1 MSTTSGSLPSSAA
14 SEDSVMSLGSD
25 DGNFDNIHVVVRVRP
40 LTRQEEG
47 RKDIQAVRFPAEG
60 QIALDDHSVGQ
71 PRVFT
76 FHVVFEPEATQEE
89 VFDHCG
95 IKRLI
100 DMALDGF
107 ACTVLAYGQ
116 TGAGKTYTLTGPQ
129 SDDLL
134 RPGVRPSPGVVHMAF
149 AYLFNQIKQ
158 RKDIEYIVQASYM
171 EIYKEQV
178 LDLLNPSTK
187 PLAVR
192 WSKEKGFYAE
202 NLFSVECEDAGDLE
216 GVLDEGRK
224 NRQVRA
230 HNMNEHS
237 SRSHTILILT
247 LTSEV
252 RDSEDPTHYIR
263 RYGKL
268 FLVDLAGSEKT
279 KKTNSRGETL
289 KEANNIN
296 KSLLVLGNCISALA
310 DPRKRSSHI
319 PYRDSTLTK
328 LLADS
333 LGGSGLALMIACV
346 SPSRVNI
353 AETLNTLRYAS
364 RAKRIKTKPMV
375 RMDPREQLIISLKRE
390 VRVLRMEN
398 SFLRQQLHLDNGL
411 LTNNKGAAA
420 VRGNVLVDD
429 MKPDELKTMLQ
440 QYMNDNESLREENAE
455 LRFTN
460 DLLTRELERVN
471 KENERLQKERT
482 RSAKQTRRPDSITA
496 SRAVLGSSD
505 SLIDS
510 NTWNNGAWRS
520 IIDADGEIEY
530 MNNLNNNL
538 TNNGRN
544 LLNRQQQQLTPAKRK
559 VGKSLGDITENQ
571 DENEEKQPVG
581 LRRQRRNS
589 WGSGIPRPVDNSRSS
604 KSPPQH
610 TPTDADAEE
619 MFEDRI
625 TPESNPTTPGS
636 KLPPLLSMLMPKSRD
651 RKKSGNKSKLKDP
664 IDGETST
671 LARDLEQVQ
680 KAIRG
685 ESRASMRPTR

>member
-1 MSTTSGSLPSSAA
+1 MSFSPSSAA

-40 LTRQEEG
+40 SDITRRREERYAGCQISG
-47 RKDIQAVRFPAEG
+47 RRTNCGGLRSLRNKETDRHGFR
-60 QIALDDHSVGQ
+60 
-71 PRVFT
+71 RV
-76 FHVVFEPEATQEE
+76 
-89 VFDHCG
+89 CMYCLG
-95 IKRLI
+95 LRSNWSW
-100 DMALDGF
+100 
-107 ACTVLAYGQ
+107 
-116 TGAGKTYTLTGPQ
+116 KTYTLTGPQ

-134 RPGVRPSPGVVHMAF
+134 RPGVRASPGVVHMAF

-171 EIYKEQV
+171 EIYKEHV

-187 PLAVR
+187 PLPVR

-202 NLFSVECEDAGDLE
+202 NLFIVECEDAGDLE

-353 AETLNTLRYAS
+353 PETLNTLRYAS
-364 RAKRIKTKPMV
+364 RAKKIKTKPMV

-420 VRGNVLVDD
+420 VRGNIMMDD
-429 MKPDELKTMLQ
+429 MKPDELKAMLQ

-482 RSAKQTRRPDSITA
+482 RSARQTRRPDSITA

-520 IIDADGEIEY
+520 IIDVDGEIEL
-530 MNNLNNNL
+530 MNNLNNNS
-538 TNNGRN
+538 TNMNGRTT
-544 LLNRQQQQLTPAKRK
+544 LNRQTQQLTPAKRK

-571 DENEEKQPVG
+571 DECEEKQPVG

-589 WGSGIPRPVDNSRSS
+589 WGSGIPRPVDNRSS

-610 TPTDADAEE
+610 TPSDADAEE

-651 RKKSGNKSKLKDP
+651 RRKSGSKSKLKDP

-685 ESRASMRPTR
+685 ESRASLRPTR

>member
-40 LTRQEEG
+40 LTAQEEG
-47 RKDIQAVRFPAEG
+47 RKDIQAVQFPAEG
-60 QIALDDHSVGQ
+60 QIALDDHTTAA

-76 FHVVFEPEATQEE
+76 FHVVFEPEASQEE

-171 EIYKEQV
+171 EIYKEHV

-187 PLAVR
+187 PLPVR

-202 NLFSVECEDAGDLE
+202 NLFVVECEDAGDLE

-364 RAKRIKTKPMV
+364 RAKKIRTKPMV

-411 LTNNKGAAA
+411 LTQNKGAAA
-420 VRGNVLVDD
+420 MRGNVMMDD

-482 RSAKQTRRPDSITA
+482 RSARQTRRPDSITA

-520 IIDADGEIEY
+520 IIDVDGEIEL
-530 MNNLNNNL
+530 MNNLNNNS
-538 TNNGRN
+538 TNMNAR
-544 LLNRQQQQLTPAKRK
+544 NRQTQQLTPAKRK

-571 DENEEKQPVG
+571 DESEEKQPVG

-589 WGSGIPRPVDNSRSS
+589 WGSGIPRPVDNRSS
-604 KSPPQH
+604 KSPPQQ
-610 TPTDADAEE
+610 TPSDAEE
-619 MFEDRI
+619 MFEDRL

-651 RKKSGNKSKLKDP
+651 RRKSGSKSKLKDP

-685 ESRASMRPTR
+685 ESRSSLRPTR

>member
-25 DGNFDNIHVVVRVRP
+25 DGSFDNIHVVVRVRP

-47 RKDIQAVRFPAEG
+47 RKDIQAVQFPAEG
-60 QIALDDHSVGQ
+60 QISLDDNTMAT
-71 PRVFT
+71 PKNFT
-76 FHVVFEPEATQEE
+76 FHVVFEPEAKQEE

-100 DMALDGF
+100 DMALF

-134 RPGVRPSPGVVHMAF
+134 QPGQRHSPGIVHMAF

-158 RKDIEYIVQASYM
+158 REDIEYIVQASYM
-171 EIYKEQV
+171 EIYKEHV

-187 PLAVR
+187 PLPVR
-192 WSKEKGFYAE
+192 WSKEKGFYPE
-202 NLFSVECEDAGDLE
+202 NLFVVECEDAGDLE

-263 RYGKL
+263 RYGKV

-310 DPRKRSSHI
+310 DPRKRSGHI

-346 SPSRVNI
+346 SPSRTNLS
-353 AETLNTLRYAS
+353 ETINTLRYAS
-364 RAKRIKTKPMV
+364 RAKKIKTKPMV
-375 RMDPREQLIISLKRE
+375 RMDPREQLIMSLKRE

-411 LTNNKGAAA
+411 LTNNKGAVA
-420 VRGNVLVDD
+420 VRGNVAMDD
-429 MKPDELKTMLQ
+429 MQPEEVKSMLQ
-440 QYMNDNESLREENAE
+440 QYMTDNEALREENAE

-482 RSAKQTRRPDSITA
+482 RSARESRRPDSITA
-496 SRAVLGSSD
+496 ARAVLGSSD
-505 SLIDS
+505 SLVDS
-510 NTWNNGAWRS
+510 NTWTNGAWKS
-520 IIDADGEIEY
+520 IIDVEGEIEL
-530 MNNLNNNL
+530 MNNLNNNSSV
-538 TNNGRN
+538 TMNGRN
-544 LLNRQQQQLTPAKRK
+544 TQNKQTQQLNTAKRK

-571 DENEEKQPVG
+571 DESEEQKPVG

-589 WGSGIPRPVDNSRSS
+589 WGSGIPRPVDNRSSS
-604 KSPPQH
+604 KSPPQR
-610 TPTDADAEE
+610 TPSDADAEE
-619 MFEDRI
+619 MFEDRS
-625 TPESNPTTPGS
+625 TPESNPATPGS
-636 KLPPLLSMLMPKSRD
+636 KLPPLLSMLMPKNKG
-651 RKKSGNKSKLKDP
+651 RKTKSKDP

-671 LARDLEQVQ
+671 LAKDLEQVQ
-680 KAIRG
+680 RAIRG
-685 ESRASMRPTR
+685 ESRKSLRPTR